1 MNGFEDCVLCRYLS
15 VMKPAQPGLS
25 IEHRSDDGGHSF
37 GCFEYS
43 GCLPLGGLPCVPES
57 LCPWCSWPA
66 MSTCH
71 DQHTPCT
78 AGGGGGVLSVHST
91 WKIRRKLFCL
101 ASTNIFSGV
110 SKYSIYIYIKD
121 YTYIFEINLVHISSA
136 LSTFWKVAGSSYR
149 GWESQSLRV

>member
-110 SKYSIYIYIKD
+110 SKIFYIYIYI
-121 YTYIFEINLVHISSA
+121 YLGLHIY
-136 LSTFWKVAGSSYR
+136 F
-149 GWESQSLRV
+149 